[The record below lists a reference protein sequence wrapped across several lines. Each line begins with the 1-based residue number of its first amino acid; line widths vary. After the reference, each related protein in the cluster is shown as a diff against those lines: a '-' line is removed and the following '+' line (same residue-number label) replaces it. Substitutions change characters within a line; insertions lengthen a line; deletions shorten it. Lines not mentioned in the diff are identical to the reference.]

1 MKKVFSVLAAAAVA
15 ALGILSCSKEQMA
28 ETTPSEEGIQLN
40 ITVGQL
46 DGTADPDTKAVKT
59 GWASGDRINI
69 WYDENIS
76 QNPDLVIAYDG
87 SKWAVDHSA
96 AVSGKM
102 PAASGTLTAMY
113 VNGSL
118 SDFSYAGEEGSCRFS
133 APRFSSVID
142 GANRPARM
150 PLVSFVDRTDY
161 SFASNILTSNLADWL
176 FRGANVQVV
185 ISGLPAGEWALKCD
199 RFKTPSSF
207 NLTSNSPVTRVMVNT
222 GSAAGNYALSVAN
235 ADGRAFMYFCNGTDT
250 DFNFTLFNTATGD
263 KLFYSVSGKS
273 LDNSGT
279 KLNAIKIPFSKF
291 MAEGD
296 YEYVDLGLSV
306 KWATMNIGAKKPED
320 YGYYFA
326 WGETTEKTYYR
337 WTTEGDYKWGIYDS
351 SASPKYGMTK
361 YTADVEGGDGLK
373 TLQPGDDPA
382 TANWG
387 SKWRT
392 PTFDEIKELLDK
404 TKCEWTWDATKKGY
418 TVKGLKTGNSIFL
431 PASGYRY
438 GLDLE
443 NAGAY
448 GYYWSSSVRES
459 SPGRAYYF
467 NFNSDDHGWN
477 YVGRYYGLSV
487 RAVTE

>member
-76 QNPDLVIAYDG
+76 QNPDLVIVYDG

-207 NLTSNSPVTRVMVNT
+207 NLTSNSPVTRGMVNT

-235 ADGRAFMYFCNGTDT
+235 KDGRAFMYFCNGTDT
-250 DFNFTLFNTATGD
+250 DFNFTLFNTDTGE
-263 KLFYSVSGKS
+263 KLVYSVSGKS
-273 LDNSGT
+273 LDATGY

-291 MAEGD
+291 SDHRA
-296 YEYVDLGLSV
+296 VDLGLSV
-306 KWATMNIGAKKPED
+306 KWASMNIGATKPED
-320 YGYYFA
+320 YGWYFA
-326 WGETTEKTYYR
+326 WGETSGKSNYS
-337 WTTEGDYKWGIYDS
+337 WSNEGDYKWGIYDS

-382 TANWG
+382 TVNWG
-387 SKWRT
+387 TKWRT
-392 PTFDEIKELLDK
+392 PTLDEIKELLDN
-404 TKCEWTWDATKKGY
+404 TKCEWAWDATKNGY
-418 TVKGLKTGNSIFL
+418 TIKGLKTGNSIFL
-431 PASGYRY
+431 PAPGHYSDSDIYNVNFY
-438 GLDLE
+438 G
-443 NAGAY
+443 G
-448 GYYWSSSVRES
+448 YWSSSLSKSDPRY
-459 SPGRAYYF
+459 AYIF
-467 NFNSDDHGWN
+467 NFTSYYHEV
-477 YVGRYYGLSV
+477 VGTIRCNGHSV